1 MLEGRKEV
9 PGREDCR
16 SGEEGPVEGRVSNR
30 RALRAEGG
38 FAGDPWVLGR
48 ASPQLR
54 AGIQW
59 RPCRFISAAVTVSGR
74 VLGTGDRCLRK

>member
-38 FAGDPWVLGR
+38 FAGDP
-48 ASPQLR
+48 
-54 AGIQW
+54 
-59 RPCRFISAAVTVSGR
+59 
-74 VLGTGDRCLRK
+74 